1 MQGFKQKEGTDF
13 GETFAAVARTTSL
26 RILIALAAAKKTRM
40 TKLDV
45 ANAFLSSKMDV
56 ELYVRTPEGY
66 PSNAPFLKLLQALYG
81 LKQAPRLWYGT
92 LIKELESMGF
102 EVAPTDS
109 CIMNHKTKN
118 CTLVIVVDDII
129 VCTNDEELRNKIND

>member
-26 RILIALAAAKKTRM
+26 RILIALAAANKTRM

-56 ELYVRTPEGY
+56 DLYVRTPQGY
-66 PSNAPFLKLLQALYG
+66 PSNAPYLKLLQALYG
-81 LKQAPRLWYGT
+81 LKQAPRLLLLLASND
-92 LIKELESMGF
+92 LILSHWLPSF
-102 EVAPTDS
+102 AASVFT
-109 CIMNHKTKN
+109 
-118 CTLVIVVDDII
+118 
-129 VCTNDEELRNKIND
+129 

>member
-1 MQGFKQKEGTDF
+1 M
-13 GETFAAVARTTSL
+13 

-66 PSNAPFLKLLQALYG
+66 PSTASFSQTGLDVNRLDGQLQG
-81 LKQAPRLWYGT
+81 MQF
-92 LIKELESMGF
+92 S
-102 EVAPTDS
+102 
-109 CIMNHKTKN
+109 
-118 CTLVIVVDDII
+118 
-129 VCTNDEELRNKIND
+129 

>member
-1 MQGFKQKEGTDF
+1 
-13 GETFAAVARTTSL
+13 
-26 RILIALAAAKKTRM
+26 M

-56 ELYVRTPEGY
+56 ELYVRAPEGY
-66 PSNAPFLKLLQALYG
+66 PSDAPYLKLLQALYG

-92 LIKELESMGF
+92 LIKELESLGF

-109 CIMNHKTKN
+109 CIMTHKTKN
-118 CTLVIVVDDII
+118 CSLVIVVDDII
-129 VCTNDEELRNKIND
+129 VCTNDEDLRRK